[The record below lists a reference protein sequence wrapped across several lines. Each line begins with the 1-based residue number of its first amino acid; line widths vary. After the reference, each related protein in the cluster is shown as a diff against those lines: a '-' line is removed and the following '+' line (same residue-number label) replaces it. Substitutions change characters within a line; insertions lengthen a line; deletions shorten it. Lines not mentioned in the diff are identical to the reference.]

1 MARSMRLRSA
11 SFRDDWGD
19 RGVLSGE
26 STSAASF
33 LSGVATGSGTRPG
46 GASSESLPSKN
57 ISISASRTKDT
68 LLGGDGGGLCWPGRL
83 NLA

>member
-19 RGVLSGE
+19 RGVFRGE

-33 LSGVATGSGTRPG
+33 FRGVATGSGTRPG
-46 GASSESLPSKN
+46 GASSESLPSRK
-57 ISISASRTKDT
+57 ISISASLTKDT
-68 LLGGDGGGLCWPGRL
+68 RLGGDGGGLSWPGRL

>member
-19 RGVLSGE
+19 RGVFRGE

-33 LSGVATGSGTRPG
+33 FSGVATGRGTRPG

-57 ISISASRTKDT
+57 ISMSASRTKDT
-68 LLGGDGGGLCWPGRL
+68 LLGGDGGGLSWPGRL

>member
-1 MARSMRLRSA
+1 MALSIRRRSA

-33 LSGVATGSGTRPG
+33 LSGVATGRGTRPG
-46 GASSESLPSKN
+46 GASSESLPSKK
-57 ISISASRTKDT
+57 ISMSASRTKDT
-68 LLGGDGGGLCWPGRL
+68 RLGGDGGGLSWPGL
-83 NLA
+83 ENLA